1 MRLPAGWWRWENLG
15 GFIALILIALTIGM
29 FKPQFLSEANLLT
42 ILRQASPLLLAA
54 IAQAVI
60 VMAGEIDLSQGSA
73 AALVS
78 MLTVM
83 AAKSFGTGPAI
94 LLGLLVGAAL
104 GCINGLVVTKLKVP
118 AFIATVGMLT
128 YAQGIALYLGGGVPI
143 EFPPPSFTWLGQGYV
158 GPIPVAAIV
167 ALLALLA
174 VHLIINRTM
183 LGRHLK
189 ATGGNRTAARLSGV
203 HIERT
208 RLVAFVIG
216 GTLLAIS
223 AIILSS
229 RVSSGQPYLYP
240 PLPFE
245 AIAALAVG
253 GIALRGGEGSMH
265 QVLLGVLIFSTM
277 SNALN
282 FFALSSY
289 VQQMITGAITIL
301 ALLLAY
307 WQTQNRRPAKVRAAA
322 PPPQGAGQDA

>member
-1 MRLPAGWWRWENLG
+1 MSLGAAWWRWERLG
-15 GFIALILIALTIGM
+15 GFIALILIALGIGF

-54 IAQAVI
+54 IAQGVI

-73 AALVS
+73 AALIS

-83 AAKSFGTGPAI
+83 AAKSLGTGPAI
-94 LLGLLVGAAL
+94 LIGLLVGAGL
-104 GCINGLVVTKLKVP
+104 GAINGLVVTKLRVP

-143 EFPPPSFTWLGQGYV
+143 EFPPKSFTWLGQGYI

-167 ALLALLA
+167 ALLSLLA
-174 VHLIINRTM
+174 VHFILKRTM
-183 LGRHLK
+183 LGRHLQ

-203 HIERT
+203 NIERT
-208 RLVAFVIG
+208 RLTAFIIG
-216 GTLLAIS
+216 GTLLAFS

-265 QVLLGVLIFSTM
+265 QVLLGVLIFSAM

-289 VQQMITGAITIL
+289 LQQMITGAITIL
-301 ALLLAY
+301 ALLFAH
-307 WQTQNRRPAKVRAAA
+307 WQAQTRRKSTRRPKT
-322 PPPQGAGQDA
+322 PQGAQLDA